1 MELQEVPEAT
11 YERLRQLLGIEIKS
25 CRVLPGNW
33 FLTPHIDLKEIKE
46 FQIYEDDVW
55 VITTPKS
62 GTTWMQ
68 EITWLIMNDIK
79 FEKSNEDQ
87 FFRFPYFELQYF
99 LKGHLTSEEDAKQ
112 FAEYP
117 NVPCSAKSKTWYT
130 KHSMEYTRKMARPRM
145 IKSHLPLS
153 LLPDN
158 LLETCKVIY
167 VTRNM
172 KDAAVSFYYH
182 FKNLMG
188 VRQSFEKFAKCF
200 IKDEVV
206 YTPFIPHIL
215 NAWEKR
221 NHPNMFFTTYE
232 EMKTDIRKIVVKLI
246 SFLRGSS
253 YTISDENMDM
263 LLAAVDIE
271 SFRKNK
277 FVNKTDYFN
286 TDENGHSFIRKGVIG
301 DWKIHFDEEMNKEW
315 DAEIEKQLLGSDF
328 KMIFE

>member
-11 YERLRQLLGIEIKS
+11 NERLRQLLGTEIKS

-68 EITWLIMNDIK
+68 EITWLIMNDIN

-99 LKGHLTSEEDAKQ
+99 LKGLLTSEEDAKQ

-117 NVPCSAKSKTWYT
+117 NIPCSAKSRSWYT
-130 KHSMEYTRKMARPRM
+130 KHSMEYVRKMARPRM

-182 FKNLMG
+182 YKNLMR
-188 VRQSFEKFAKCF
+188 VKQSFEKFAKCF
-200 IKDEVV
+200 IKDEVI

-253 YTISDENMDM
+253 YIISDENMDM

-277 FVNKTDYFN
+277 FVSKTDYFN